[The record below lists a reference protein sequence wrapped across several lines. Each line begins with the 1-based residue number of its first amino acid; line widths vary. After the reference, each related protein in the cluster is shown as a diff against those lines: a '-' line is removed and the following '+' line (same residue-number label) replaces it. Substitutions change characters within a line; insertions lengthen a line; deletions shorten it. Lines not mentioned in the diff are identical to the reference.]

1 MSAAELYALPNC
13 TFEVSR
19 WGYVNGKKDEDRH
32 VYVQKV
38 CSNCGRMVHFFPRK
52 GSDVEKMIVNDYADK
67 YDPDLKDVPC
77 GFAAITPR
85 ILTPQL

>member
-13 TFEVSR
+13 TFEVFR
-19 WGYVNGKKDEDRH
+19 WGYVNGKEDGDRR

-38 CSNCGRMVHFFPRK
+38 CSDCGRMVHFFPRK
-52 GSDVEKMIVNDYADK
+52 GSECERMIKESYADRF
-67 YDPDLKDVPC
+67 DPDLKDVPC
-77 GFAAITPR
+77 VFTEITPR